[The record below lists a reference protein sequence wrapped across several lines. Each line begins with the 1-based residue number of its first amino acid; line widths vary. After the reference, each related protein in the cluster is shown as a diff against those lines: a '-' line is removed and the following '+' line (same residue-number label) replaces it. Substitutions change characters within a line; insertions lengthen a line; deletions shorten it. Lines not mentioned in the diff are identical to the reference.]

1 MEEMSTGSLTDRVAI
16 VVGGSGGFGEAIA
29 KRFVADG
36 AKVIISARNAEKLEE
51 VAKSIGAAGAIA
63 CDVTSFEQVK
73 ALADQVVSEYGRLDI
88 ACNASGYED
97 FCPVAALEPERV
109 EKMVAVQFTGALYFI
124 QHMANAMTAGG
135 SISTIGSLTATL
147 TAEGYAP
154 YAGAKAGIN
163 HATRIAASEYGAQGV
178 RINVVSATLVETPM
192 TEGIVNAPGVRAA
205 FTAETPLGRF
215 GTIDDI
221 VNTVSWISSDDA
233 GFITGQNIHVDG
245 GTSLR
250 RLPRAEDF
258 MRAAKDAMNQ

>member
-1 MEEMSTGSLTDRVAI
+1 MGELLKDRVSI
-16 VVGGSGGFGEAIA
+16 VIGGSGGFGEAIA
-29 KRFVADG
+29 RRFVDEG
-36 AKVIISARNAEKLEE
+36 SKVVIAARDPEKLGV
-51 VAKSIGAAGAIA
+51 VAKAIGAAAIP
-63 CDVTSFEQVK
+63 CDVTQSDQVK
-73 ALADQVVSEYGRLDI
+73 ALADQVVADFGRIDI
-88 ACNASGYED
+88 AVNSSGYED

-109 EKMVAVQFTGALYFI
+109 EKMVAVQFTGALYCI
-124 QHMANAMTAGG
+124 QHMANAMTEGG
-135 SISTIGSLTATL
+135 AITTIGSLTATL

-192 TEGIVNAPGVRAA
+192 TANIVNAPGVRAA

-221 VNTVSWISSDDA
+221 VNTVTWISSDQA

-258 MRAAKDAMNQ
+258 MRAAKEATS